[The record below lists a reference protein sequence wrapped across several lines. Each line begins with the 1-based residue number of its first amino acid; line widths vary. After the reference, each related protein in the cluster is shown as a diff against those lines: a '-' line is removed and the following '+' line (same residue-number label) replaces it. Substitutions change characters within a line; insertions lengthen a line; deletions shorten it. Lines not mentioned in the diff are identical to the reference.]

1 LYIVYVVIITV
12 PSPSSS
18 HNDITTHLG
27 TKSDTDQRL
36 PIKQMTNTKHKTQK
50 KTEFINTKQIQ
61 NTKSSRSKSTTQQ
74 SQQENNQR
82 PKSSAKIE
90 SETLRIS
97 KHKHKEENNN
107 DNIFTITKKK
117 KAKK

>member
-1 LYIVYVVIITV
+1 VSDCVLLFNHDWIGSNCILYVVIITV

-61 NTKSSRSKSTTQQ
+61 NTKKL
-74 SQQENNQR
+74 
-82 PKSSAKIE
+82 KVKI
-90 SETLRIS
+90 
-97 KHKHKEENNN
+97 
-107 DNIFTITKKK
+107 DNTTITTRK
-117 KAKK
+117 